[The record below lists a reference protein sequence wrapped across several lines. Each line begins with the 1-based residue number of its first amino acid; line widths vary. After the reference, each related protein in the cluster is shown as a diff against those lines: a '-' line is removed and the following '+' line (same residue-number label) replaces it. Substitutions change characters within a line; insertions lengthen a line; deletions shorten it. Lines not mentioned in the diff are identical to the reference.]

1 VGVDAEGEGKAVR
14 GWREGW
20 WNGYVQG

>member
-1 VGVDAEGEGKAVR
+1 VDAEGEGKAVR